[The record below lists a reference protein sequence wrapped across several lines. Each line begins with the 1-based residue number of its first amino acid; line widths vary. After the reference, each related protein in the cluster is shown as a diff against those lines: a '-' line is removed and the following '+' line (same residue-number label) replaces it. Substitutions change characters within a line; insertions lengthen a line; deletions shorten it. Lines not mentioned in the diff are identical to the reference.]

1 MTLLLTRADVADL
14 LDLEQAVAC
23 IEQAHREQGEGL
35 VTPYPRAIIRSG
47 ESYLRVLPGALAGI
61 GRMGMRFSSHGANA
75 VAGLLLF
82 DTRDGR
88 LLSLMDYPYSDLR
101 ISATVGVGV
110 RHLAEPGAKR
120 VAMIGSGGNA
130 LGLLQA
136 TCLARPVESIAV
148 YSPTP
153 EHRTRFAHDASAALS
168 IPVVA
173 TDGPEEAVDGADVV
187 LVSTPSH
194 VPVVE
199 GSWLAPVAHVSSI
212 GTSRMELADDVFL
225 RAELVVTTS
234 KVQEMSPHE
243 VKDDWPWV
251 RLDRDGSLPWDDVVE
266 LGDVATGRVRRPDG
280 ITVLHEANGGFGD
293 MAMATRIY
301 ERALELGRG
310 TEWDMG

>member
-293 MAMATRIY
+293 MAMAARIY